1 MLGQA
6 AETSETQ
13 QGTWEL
19 KKRWSVAGDGRIVE
33 SKLVSENHAAWKAE
47 NELGA
52 ANSRCYSW
60 GAVEVC
66 TGAV

>member
-19 KKRWSVAGDGRIVE
+19 KKGGLLQELDESLKASWSAKIMLLGRL
-33 SKLVSENHAAWKAE
+33 KT
-47 NELGA
+47 
-52 ANSRCYSW
+52 SW
-60 GAVEVC
+60 VP
-66 TGAV
+66 